1 MVESNGNDCQVT
13 ILDQTCRISIPSIFT
28 VKKAVEFKQNFQQAC
43 QENPDLTCV
52 ALDFSVTKFM
62 DSSGIGALVASRKMA
77 QKQGLDLVLQN
88 VPQQVMTVLALADL
102 DRFFVIEKASPS
114 PTSPIPSQTAEPLS
128 SSINTNTTNSVAT
141 KNAPTLIGQAPAKL
155 MPLIKRPKEEQPFI
169 THPSVKSV
177 PKRIIDI
184 VGSLV
189 GLTLTGVVFVPI
201 VIAIKLDSPGPIFF
215 GQVRCSQMGKRFK
228 MWKFRS
234 MVTDAEAR
242 KHLVQNEAEGAI
254 FKAKNDPRITRV
266 GKLLRKTSLDE
277 LPQFWN
283 VLKGEMSLVGTRPPT
298 PDEVEKYEILQ
309 WQRLDI
315 KPGMTGEWQVNG
327 RSSVKNFEDIVR
339 LDLKYQEN
347 WSLMYDLE
355 LIVKTIMVIFNKNSG
370 AM

>member
-1 MVESNGNDCQVT
+1 MVESNGSDYQVT
-13 ILDQTCRISIPSIFT
+13 ILEKTCRISIPSVFT
-28 VKKAVEFKQNFQQAC
+28 VKKALEFKQSFQQAC
-43 QENPDLTCV
+43 QDNPDLTQV
-52 ALDFSVTKFM
+52 ALDFSETKFM
-62 DSSGIGALVASRKMA
+62 DSSGIGALVATRKLA
-77 QKQGLDLVLQN
+77 QKQGFELILQN
-88 VPQQVMTVLALADL
+88 VSQQVLTALSLADL
-102 DRFFVIEKASPS
+102 DKFFVIEPAAPASS
-114 PTSPIPSQTAEPLS
+114 GTTST
-128 SSINTNTTNSVAT
+128 
-141 KNAPTLIGQAPAKL
+141 PTLVKTTVPRTVAPEGTQPL
-155 MPLIKRPKEEQPFI
+155 GSMPQRLIKRVKPEDQPFI

-177 PKRIIDI
+177 PKRVMDV
-184 VGSLV
+184 VGALI
-189 GLTLTGVVFVPI
+189 GLTITGLVFPLI
-201 VIAIKLDSPGPIFF
+201 AIAIKLDSRGPILF

-234 MVTDAEAR
+234 MVTDAEAK

-266 GKLLRKTSLDE
+266 GRFLRKTSLDE

-347 WSLMYDLE
+347 WSLKYDIE
-355 LIVKTIMVIFNKNSG
+355 LIFKTIWVIFNKNSG

>member
-1 MVESNGNDCQVT
+1 VVESNENPSQVI
-13 ILDQTCRISIPSIFT
+13 ILDHACSIRIPPVFT
-28 VKKAVEFKQNFQQAC
+28 VKKAVEFKQSFQEVC
-43 QENPDLTCV
+43 QNNPDLTRI
-52 ALDFSVTKFM
+52 ALDFSETKFM

-77 QKQGLDLVLQN
+77 QKTGFNLVLQN
-88 VPQQVMTVLALADL
+88 VPPQVMSALALADL
-102 DRFFVIEKASPS
+102 DKFFVIEQGVPSVFS
-114 PTSPIPSQTAEPLS
+114 PTSVTDSQPAFLS
-128 SSINTNTTNSVAT
+128 PNLTQGLTEN
-141 KNAPTLIGQAPAKL
+141 PPGRL
-155 MPLIKRPKEEQPFI
+155 MPQRLRNMVKADEQPFI

-177 PKRIIDI
+177 PKRMIDI
-184 VGSLV
+184 VGSMI
-189 GLTLTGVVFVPI
+189 GLAITGVLIIPI
-201 VIAIKLDSPGPIFF
+201 AIAIKLDSPGPLFF

-234 MVTDAEAR
+234 MVTDAEAK
-242 KHLVQNEAEGAI
+242 KHLVQNDAEGAI

-266 GKLLRKTSLDE
+266 GRILRKTSLDE

-298 PDEVEKYEILQ
+298 PDEVEKYEIPQ

-327 RSSVKNFEDIVR
+327 RSSVKNFEDIVQ

-347 WSLMYDLE
+347 WSLKYDLE
-355 LIVKTIMVIFNKNSG
+355 LIVKTILVIFNKKSG

>member
-13 ILDQTCRISIPSIFT
+13 ILEKTCRISIPPVFT
-28 VKKAVEFKQNFQQAC
+28 VKKALEFKQSFQQAC
-43 QENPDLTCV
+43 QNNPDLTHV
-52 ALDFSVTKFM
+52 SLDFSETKFM
-62 DSSGIGALVASRKMA
+62 DSSGIGALVASRKLA
-77 QKQGLDLVLQN
+77 QKQGFELVLQN
-88 VPQQVMTVLALADL
+88 VSQQVLSALALADL
-102 DRFFVIEKASPS
+102 DKFFVIEQAPPAPKTSTSTAAANASSDRLPRGTAASLSSPS
-114 PTSPIPSQTAEPLS
+114 
-128 SSINTNTTNSVAT
+128 
-141 KNAPTLIGQAPAKL
+141 AKL
-155 MPLIKRPKEEQPFI
+155 VPKRFRNMVKSEEQPFI

-177 PKRIIDI
+177 PKRVMDV
-184 VGSLV
+184 VGALI
-189 GLTLTGVVFVPI
+189 GLAITAVLFPFI
-201 VIAIKLDSPGPIFF
+201 AIAIKLDSRGPIFF

-234 MVTDAEAR
+234 MCTDAEAK

-266 GKLLRKTSLDE
+266 GRILRKTSLDE

-347 WSLMYDLE
+347 WSLKYDVE
-355 LIVKTIMVIFNKNSG
+355 LIFKTIWVIFNKNSG

>member
-1 MVESNGNDCQVT
+1 VVEANGDNCQVT
-13 ILDQTCRISIPSIFT
+13 ILDQICQISIPSVFT

-43 QENPDLTCV
+43 QQYPDLKRIN
-52 ALDFSVTKFM
+52 LDLSLTRFM
-62 DSSGIGALVASRKMA
+62 DSSGIGALVAGRKMA
-77 QKQGLDLVLQN
+77 QKRGIELVLQN
-88 VPQQVMTVLALADL
+88 VSQQVITVLTLADL
-102 DRFFVIEKASPS
+102 DKFFVIEA
-114 PTSPIPSQTAEPLS
+114 
-128 SSINTNTTNSVAT
+128 
-141 KNAPTLIGQAPAKL
+141 APPPKL
-155 MPLIKRPKEEQPFI
+155 PETKRPLPNAGVTIQSVPEIAPISSTTSMSQRFINIVKVKDDQPFI
-169 THPSVKSV
+169 THPSVMSV

-189 GLTLTGVVFVPI
+189 GLAITGVVLIPI
-201 VIAIKLDSPGPIFF
+201 AIAIKLDSPGPIFF
-215 GQVRCSQMGKRFK
+215 GQVRCSRMGKRFK

-234 MVTDAEAR
+234 MVMDAEAK
-242 KHLVQNEAEGAI
+242 KHLVENEAEGAI

-266 GKLLRKTSLDE
+266 GRFLRKTSLDE

-298 PDEVEKYEILQ
+298 PDEVERYEIPQ

-327 RSSVKNFEDIVR
+327 RSSIKNFEDIVR

-347 WSLMYDLE
+347 WSLIYDIQ
-355 LIVKTIMVIFNKNSG
+355 LIIKTIWVVFNKKSG

>member
-1 MVESNGNDCQVT
+1 M
-13 ILDQTCRISIPSIFT
+13 PSVFT
-28 VKKAVEFKQNFQQAC
+28 VKKALEFKQSIQQVS
-43 QENPDLTCV
+43 QNNPDLSHIM
-52 ALDFSVTKFM
+52 LDFSETKFM
-62 DSSGIGALVASRKMA
+62 DSSGIGALVASRKLA
-77 QKQGLDLVLQN
+77 QKQGFELVLQN
-88 VPQQVMTVLALADL
+88 VSPQVLTALSLADL
-102 DRFFVIEKASPS
+102 DKFFVIEQSPVL
-114 PTSPIPSQTAEPLS
+114 PAATAIAADTPLAPITDSAALS
-128 SSINTNTTNSVAT
+128 STSDSS
-141 KNAPTLIGQAPAKL
+141 KSMPQRL
-155 MPLIKRPKEEQPFI
+155 MGIVKSTEDQPFI

-177 PKRIIDI
+177 PKRLMDI
-184 VGSLV
+184 VGAIV
-189 GLTLTGVVFVPI
+189 GLTITALLLPFI
-201 VIAIKLDSPGPIFF
+201 VLAIKLDSRGPIFF

-234 MVTDAEAR
+234 MVTDAEAK
-242 KHLVQNEAEGAI
+242 KHLVENEAEGAI

-266 GKLLRKTSLDE
+266 GRILRKTSLDE

-283 VLKGEMSLVGTRPPT
+283 VLRGEMSLVGTRPPT

-347 WSLMYDLE
+347 WSLQYDIQ
-355 LIVKTIMVIFNKNSG
+355 LIFKTIWVIFNKNSG

>member
-1 MVESNGNDCQVT
+1 MVESNGSDYQVT
-13 ILDQTCRISIPSIFT
+13 ILEKSCRMSIPSVFT
-28 VKKAVEFKQNFQQAC
+28 VKKALEFKQSFQQVC
-43 QENPDLTCV
+43 QNNPDLTQV
-52 ALDFSVTKFM
+52 ALDFCETKFM
-62 DSSGIGALVASRKMA
+62 DSSGIGALVASRKLA
-77 QKQGLDLVLQN
+77 QKQGFELILQN
-88 VPQQVMTVLALADL
+88 VSQQVLTALSLADL
-102 DRFFVIEKASPS
+102 DKFFVIEQAPTISPKINPSSTLKKSASPA
-114 PTSPIPSQTAEPLS
+114 IGE
-128 SSINTNTTNSVAT
+128 
-141 KNAPTLIGQAPAKL
+141 NASLTRQSAQPKPKRL
-155 MPLIKRPKEEQPFI
+155 MKIVKPEDQVFI

-177 PKRIIDI
+177 PKRVMDV
-184 VGSLV
+184 VGALI
-189 GLTLTGVVFVPI
+189 GLSITALIFPLI
-201 VIAIKLDSPGPIFF
+201 AIAIKLDSPGPIFF
-215 GQVRCSQMGKRFK
+215 GQIRCSQMGKRFK

-234 MVTDAEAR
+234 MSIDAEAK

-266 GKLLRKTSLDE
+266 GRILRKTSLDE

-347 WSLMYDLE
+347 WSLKYDVE
-355 LIVKTIMVIFNKNSG
+355 LIFKTIWVIFNKNSG

>member
-1 MVESNGNDCQVT
+1 MVESNEKPSQVT
-13 ILDQTCRISIPSIFT
+13 ILDHTCSICIPPVFT
-28 VKKAVEFKQNFQQAC
+28 VKKAVEFKQSFQEVC
-43 QENPDLTCV
+43 QNNPDLTHIT
-52 ALDFSVTKFM
+52 LDFSETKFM

-77 QKQGLDLVLQN
+77 QKTGFNLVLQN
-88 VPQQVMTVLALADL
+88 VPPQVMSALALADL
-102 DRFFVIEKASPS
+102 DKFFVIEQGVPS
-114 PTSPIPSQTAEPLS
+114 SLS
-128 SSINTNTTNSVAT
+128 SSSTAT
-141 KNAPTLIGQAPAKL
+141 PQPTDAAAAQRTVEGASSNRSLNRT
-155 MPLIKRPKEEQPFI
+155 MPQRLRNIVKSDEQPFI

-177 PKRIIDI
+177 PKRMIDVVGSI
-184 VGSLV
+184 VGLAI
-189 GLTLTGVVFVPI
+189 TGVAIIPI
-201 VIAIKLDSPGPIFF
+201 TIAIKLDSPGPLFF

-234 MVTDAEAR
+234 MVTDAEAK
-242 KHLVQNEAEGAI
+242 KHLVQNDAEGAI

-266 GKLLRKTSLDE
+266 GRILRKTSLDE

-298 PDEVEKYEILQ
+298 PDEVEKYEIPQ

-327 RSSVKNFEDIVR
+327 RSSVKNFEDIVQ

-347 WSLMYDLE
+347 WSLKYDLE
-355 LIVKTIMVIFNKNSG
+355 LIVKTILVIFNKKSG

>member
-1 MVESNGNDCQVT
+1 M
-13 ILDQTCRISIPSIFT
+13 IPPVFT
-28 VKKAVEFKQNFQQAC
+28 VKKAVEFKQSFQEAFQN
-43 QENPDLTCV
+43 NPNLTRV
-52 ALDFSVTKFM
+52 ALDFSDTKFM
-62 DSSGIGALVASRKMA
+62 DSSGMGALVTSLKMS
-77 QKQGLDLVLQN
+77 KSQGFELVLQN
-88 VPQQVMTVLALADL
+88 VPNQVLTALSLADL
-102 DRFFVIEKASPS
+102 DKLFVIEQGVESPSIAAAPANSTPVAAIAASPVV
-114 PTSPIPSQTAEPLS
+114 SQG
-128 SSINTNTTNSVAT
+128 
-141 KNAPTLIGQAPAKL
+141 APKL
-155 MPLIKRPKEEQPFI
+155 VPKRLMSMVKPEDQPFV
-169 THPSVKSV
+169 THPSVRSV

-189 GLTLTGVVFVPI
+189 GLAITGVLFIPLA
-201 VIAIKLDSPGPIFF
+201 IAIKLDSPGPLFF

-234 MVTDAEAR
+234 MVTDAEAK
-242 KHLVQNEAEGAI
+242 KHLVKNEAEGAI
-254 FKAKNDPRITRV
+254 FKNSNDPRITRV
-266 GKLLRKTSLDE
+266 GRILRKTSLDE

-327 RSSVKNFEDIVR
+327 RSSVKSFEDIVK

-347 WSLMYDLE
+347 WSLMYDFK
-355 LIVKTIMVIFNKNSG
+355 LIFKTIWVIFNKQSG

>member
-1 MVESNGNDCQVT
+1 MVESSGNDYQVT
-13 ILDQTCRISIPSIFT
+13 ILEKTCRISIPPVFT
-28 VKKAVEFKQNFQQAC
+28 VKKAVEFKQSFQEAFQN
-43 QENPDLTCV
+43 NPDLTRV
-52 ALDFSVTKFM
+52 ALDFSETKFM
-62 DSSGIGALVASRKMA
+62 DSSGMGALMTSLKMS
-77 QKQGLDLVLQN
+77 QKQGFELILQN
-88 VPQQVMTVLALADL
+88 VPNQVMTALSLAGL
-102 DRFFVIEKASPS
+102 DKLFVIEQGVPTPKVAAPEAPAAQATVEAPS
-114 PTSPIPSQTAEPLS
+114 DRRTVRPTS
-128 SSINTNTTNSVAT
+128 
-141 KNAPTLIGQAPAKL
+141 AKL
-155 MPLIKRPKEEQPFI
+155 VPQRLRKIVKPEDQPFI

-184 VGSLV
+184 VGSLI
-189 GLTLTGVVFVPI
+189 GLVITGVLLIPI
-201 VIAIKLDSPGPIFF
+201 ALIIKLDSPGPIFF

-242 KHLVQNEAEGAI
+242 KHLVKNEAEGAI
-254 FKAKNDPRITRV
+254 FKNSNDPRITRV
-266 GKLLRKTSLDE
+266 GRILRKTSLDE

-327 RSSVKNFEDIVR
+327 RSSVKSFEDIVK

-347 WSLMYDLE
+347 WSLMYDFK
-355 LIVKTIMVIFNKNSG
+355 LIFKTIWVIFNKESG
-370 AM
+370 AV

>member
-1 MVESNGNDCQVT
+1 MVESNGNDCQVI
-13 ILDQTCRISIPSIFT
+13 ILEKTCQICIPPVFT
-28 VKKAVEFKQNFQQAC
+28 VKKALEFKQSFHQVC
-43 QENPDLTCV
+43 QNNPDLTRV
-52 ALDFSVTKFM
+52 SLDFSATKFM

-77 QKQGLDLVLQN
+77 QKEGFELVLQN
-88 VPQQVMTVLALADL
+88 VPTQVMTVLSLADL
-102 DRFFVIEKASPS
+102 DKFFVIEQNVPPLQANSS
-114 PTSPIPSQTAEPLS
+114 AESTATETPQS
-128 SSINTNTTNSVAT
+128 AT
-141 KNAPTLIGQAPAKL
+141 KPAESAGQLSKAKSNRL
-155 MPLIKRPKEEQPFI
+155 MNIVKSEDQTFI

-177 PKRIIDI
+177 PKRMLDI
-184 VGSLV
+184 VGSIV
-189 GLTLTGVVFVPI
+189 GLGITAIIFPLI
-201 VIAIKLDSPGPIFF
+201 AIAIKLDSPGPILF

-266 GKLLRKTSLDE
+266 GRILRKTSLDE

-327 RSSVKNFEDIVR
+327 RSSVKSFEDIVK

-347 WSLMYDLE
+347 WSLSYDLQ
-355 LIVKTIMVIFNKNSG
+355 LIFKTIWVIFNKNSG